1 MAVVEISL
9 DKLKIHPKNVRKE
22 YEGIDELAQSIKEN
36 GIMQNLTVVPDPDEE
51 GKYLVVIGNRR
62 LTAARKAGI
71 RSAPCSIIEGM
82 CIRDQVTT
90 MLTENM
96 NRKDLKIYEE
106 AAAIQMC
113 FSDYDL
119 GIDELEQKTG
129 LSKTTINHRL
139 NIAKLDENVLIR
151 RAKNEEFQLTLTDL
165 YALEK
170 IKDIKTRNK
179 ILKEARD
186 SRDISCRA
194 RVAVR
199 EELIKEHKKEFIAL
213 CKAMGMIP
221 APDKAVHEMYSA
233 KWEVVKQFYLP
244 EIVPKKLALKNEKK
258 NLMYAER
265 YDYFYI
271 IKKAETKKKEK
282 TKQDIEQNNIK
293 RNRGEHH
300 AMYRQMFEDMGDF
313 IRGIY
318 DGSIASVKDEAKI
331 DCMIWNLYMADPF
344 WMERKKA
351 INTLLGKELYS
362 PEITDEIRKVAE
374 EKVSA
379 LPIISQK
386 IGVAYWNVKE
396 LPLMEWNGAFAQ
408 SAGERLQLLYEILAE
423 YGFSWRD
430 PEFEQIMNG
439 THRLYKKA

>member
-113 FSDYDL
+113 FSDYGL

-170 IKDIKTRNK
+170 VKDIKTRNK

-199 EELIKEHKKEFIAL
+199 EELVKEHKKEFIAL
-213 CKAMGMIP
+213 CKAMGITP
-221 APDKAVHEMYSA
+221 APDKVVHELYSA
-233 KWEVVKQFYLP
+233 KWEVVKKFYLP
-244 EIVPKKLALKNEKK
+244 ESVPKKLAVKNKKK
-258 NLMYAER
+258 NLMYTER

-271 IKKAETKKKEK
+271 IKKAETKKTRQE
-282 TKQDIEQNNIK
+282 IEQNNIK
-293 RNRGEHH
+293 RNQREHR

-318 DGSIASVKDEAKI
+318 DGSIAPVKDEAKI
-331 DCMIWNLYMADPF
+331 DGMIWNLYMAGPF

-351 INTLLGKELYS
+351 INTLLSKDMYS
-362 PEITDEIRKVAE
+362 FEITDKIRKEAE

-386 IGVAYWNVKE
+386 IGVAYWNVEE
-396 LPLMEWNGAFAQ
+396 LHLMERSGIFAQ

-423 YGFSWRD
+423 YGFSWRE